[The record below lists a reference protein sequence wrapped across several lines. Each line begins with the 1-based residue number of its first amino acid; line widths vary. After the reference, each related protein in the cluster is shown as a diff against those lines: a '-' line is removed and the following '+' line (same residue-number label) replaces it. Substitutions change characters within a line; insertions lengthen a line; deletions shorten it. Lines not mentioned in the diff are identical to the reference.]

1 MKIITIITKINLI
14 FILFLFFTNNTNA
27 RIVNLEKIEFNKNN
41 DIIYKETTNLL
52 NQNVKLSLDLYNL
65 EKDYLDKSTLIV
77 LAHGGGFIEGNK
89 NDFEDYAEYL
99 ANNGY
104 TVASINYRLI
114 PKELHNQISPQ
125 MLSVVLLNSMEDMN
139 SAIEY
144 LLSKENY
151 EKVIVG
157 GYSAGALTALHLSY
171 LNSINDI
178 MLMKQHPVLGSM
190 QGADDYIQAVI
201 LGPKSYKI
209 DKVINIAGSLVD
221 SRYVENGDP
230 AAVSIHA
237 KEDEVVPYS
246 SGDTGGY
253 GVITEGSELIHQQ
266 LNKYNIDNLLISIA
280 DEGHNVFESGEESDE
295 CKNCRNY
302 VDAFLMN

>member
-1 MKIITIITKINLI
+1 MNIITIITKINLI
-14 FILFLFFTNNTNA
+14 LILFLFFTNNTNA
-27 RIVNLEKIEFNKNN
+27 RIVNLDKIEFNKNK

-52 NQNVKLSLDLYNL
+52 NQNVKLSLDLYHL

-77 LAHGGGFIEGNK
+77 LAHGGSFIEGNK

-99 ANNGY
+99 ANKGY

-151 EKVIVG
+151 EKVVVG

-190 QGADDYIQAVI
+190 HGADDYIQAVI

-221 SRYVENGDP
+221 SRYIEDGEP
-230 AAVSIHA
+230 GTVSIHG
-237 KEDEVVPYS
+237 KEDKVVPYS

-253 GVITEGSELIHQQ
+253 GVLTEGSELIHQQ
-266 LNKYNIDNLLISIA
+266 LDKYNIDNLLISIP
-280 DEGHNVFESGEESDE
+280 DEGHNVFESGEESDDCE
-295 CKNCRNY
+295 NCRNY
-302 VDAFLMN
+302 IDTFLIN